1 MNKNF
6 ALLSLLAF
14 AEAIQLDCGLSCGD
28 CGCGG
33 DDKDEDDSELYI
45 SEEELRE
52 IALRLDD
59 FDQDYD
65 DDYDYGMATGLPSHA
80 YIYENEDCTGDY
92 LTLDLLSY
100 HNAIEEYD
108 TAELVDMGWNDKGAS
123 LKLDHGT
130 TLTVWQHPD
139 KTGQSETFTEPSANY
154 G

>member
-1 MNKNF
+1 
-6 ALLSLLAF
+6 
-14 AEAIQLDCGLSCGD
+14 
-28 CGCGG
+28 
-33 DDKDEDDSELYI
+33 
-45 SEEELRE
+45 
-52 IALRLDD
+52 
-59 FDQDYD
+59 
-65 DDYDYGMATGLPSHA
+65 MATGLPSHA

-139 KTGQSETFTEPSANY
+139 KTSQSETFTEPSANY
-154 G
+154 GEPA